1 MFDERSQHYRGNA
14 ARLREMA
21 ERTRFADLRAGYLEL
36 AARFERLA
44 ERGQRRHSFD
54 MPGAVRI
61 DARYRAK
68 PES

>member
-1 MFDERSQHYRGNA
+1 MFDERSRHYRA
-14 ARLREMA
+14 VSARLRDMA

-44 ERGQRRHSFD
+44 DRAEHPRSFD

-61 DARYRAK
+61 DARYQAK

>member
-1 MFDERSQHYRGNA
+1 MFDERSRHYRTVS
-14 ARLREMA
+14 ARLRDMA
-21 ERTRFADLRAGYLEL
+21 DHTRFADLRSGYLEL

-44 ERGQRRHSFD
+44 DRAEQKHSFD

>member
-1 MFDERSQHYRGNA
+1 MFEERSQQYRRLA

-21 ERTRFADLRAGYLEL
+21 ERTRFADLRSGYLEL
-36 AARFERLA
+36 SARFDRLAARA
-44 ERGQRRHSFD
+44 ERQHSFD

-61 DARYRAK
+61 DSRTRAK

>member
-1 MFDERSQHYRGNA
+1 MSLPGFEPVA

-21 ERTRFADLRAGYLEL
+21 QRTRCADLRTGYLEL
-36 AARFERLA
+36 AVRFERLA
-44 ERGQRRHSFD
+44 ERARCRHSFD